1 MENQGNQKQSG
12 EKGKQQSEESAL
24 LGKKKPY
31 SAPLLAHQKHLRD
44 ITLNPSPGPGE
55 SGLGAIFSP
64 NPLKSGSVE
73 GEDAG
78 GMWEEKFFDD

>member
-1 MENQGNQKQSG
+1 MDNQGNQKQSG
-12 EKGKQQSEESAL
+12 EGKKQQSEESAL

-44 ITLNPSPGPGE
+44 ITLNPTAGPGE
-55 SGLGAIFSP
+55 SGLGSIFSP
-64 NPLKSGSVE
+64 LPLKSGSVE

-78 GMWEEKFFDD
+78 GMWEEKFFDE